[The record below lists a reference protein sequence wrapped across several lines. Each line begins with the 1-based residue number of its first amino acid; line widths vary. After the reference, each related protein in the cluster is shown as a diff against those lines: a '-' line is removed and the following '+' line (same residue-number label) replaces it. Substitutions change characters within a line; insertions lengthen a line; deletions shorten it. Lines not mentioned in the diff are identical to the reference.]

1 MTGKMG
7 LQDVHSSGWGAGLRK
22 LVGKAV
28 PHGVDWPHWTLPGPS
43 PVPSVL
49 PLTVLSVGG
58 TVGCTVTQAT
68 GVKFVTTSTSEMGI
82 REVIDLK

>member
-1 MTGKMG
+1 MTGKRG
-7 LQDVHSSGWGAGLRK
+7 LQDVHGGGCGAGLRK

-28 PHGVDWPHWTLPGPS
+28 PRGVDRPHWTLPGPP

-58 TVGCTVTQAT
+58 AAGCTVTQ
-68 GVKFVTTSTSEMGI
+68 VHVL
-82 REVIDLK
+82 RL